1 MVKDF
6 LGQNKVAK
14 KGFKHDFAYIKGQ
27 TILLF
32 SFLGRGVEGRVI
44 WKIWPMQHFPPTG
57 EQCKADIFSS
67 RKVVHVVLLIKHEY
81 LL

>member
-32 SFLGRGVEGRVI
+32 SFLARGGGGEGDLENLANATFCPH
-44 WKIWPMQHFPPTG
+44 W
-57 EQCKADIFSS
+57 
-67 RKVVHVVLLIKHEY
+67 
-81 LL
+81 